1 MASMGPVN
9 GKKIDLYREYL
20 RYSRLVL
27 SMGLPGGL
35 ALCQTPIDRST
46 AQNGSRAAN
55 LYPELLLALVGNTGE
70 AFVQLNEGAITLSD
84 AVDWVTPPERCGDAY
99 PPNK

>member
-1 MASMGPVN
+1 MAAG
-9 GKKIDLYREYL
+9 
-20 RYSRLVL
+20 
-27 SMGLPGGL
+27 
-35 ALCQTPIDRST
+35 
-46 AQNGSRAAN
+46 AAN